1 MQKKVNQSD
10 LLLISNLKIKFMVLL
25 LFIGLNVSAQE
36 YKSSYIV
43 YTPASNGYEVEMNFQ
58 WKFIDCNYSSDPQIN
73 LGIKLNP
80 SSSRASVYIYEGVR
94 YDLVN
99 FGITADL
106 SIIKRADLSGVVFHN
121 SHRLGTLQMN
131 NVTNGTPNCFQY
143 SYNASGNLGFSYK
156 EYRDQIFNLSLNSIH
171 VADATTRDYNIES
184 KIKDLKKKKADQLL
198 AKSHIANGDTY
209 LRNKEYERAIEEYNK
224 AMNLS
229 PDDKLYLEAHINSI
243 KDMMNNNTSEGRT
256 TQYSNSQNNQSG
268 RYNNSNSDNSD
279 NYYEQQ
285 LQQIENRSQATDK
298 LATDLNNIIDQAFSV
313 ANEQSNQAF
322 QREQQENE
330 QRRLA
335 YLEKKRTE
343 EIRRAEE
350 KRLEDLRLAEEAQ
363 KAAQKRDFINGL
375 SGVDSKWPL
384 SSSSIDNP
392 RLYYFATAYSTFGTI
407 TTIGFTTVFSI
418 EKQSDGSWPY
428 RSDVV
433 KSIKKIPGWSNYGVQ
448 FHGYYNTETMAANE
462 RNRYMRN
469 GKPHNLNIV
478 SADFKPAKNS
488 SQKSSEFDNVWG
500 ETETDKKDEATKNKD
515 HQFDNPW

>member
-313 ANEQSNQAF
+313 ANEQSNQ
-322 QREQQENE
+322 
-330 QRRLA
+330 
-335 YLEKKRTE
+335 
-343 EIRRAEE
+343 
-350 KRLEDLRLAEEAQ
+350 ED
-363 KAAQKRDFINGL
+363 
-375 SGVDSKWPL
+375 
-384 SSSSIDNP
+384 
-392 RLYYFATAYSTFGTI
+392 
-407 TTIGFTTVFSI
+407 
-418 EKQSDGSWPY
+418 
-428 RSDVV
+428 
-433 KSIKKIPGWSNYGVQ
+433 
-448 FHGYYNTETMAANE
+448 
-462 RNRYMRN
+462 
-469 GKPHNLNIV
+469 
-478 SADFKPAKNS
+478 
-488 SQKSSEFDNVWG
+488 
-500 ETETDKKDEATKNKD
+500 
-515 HQFDNPW
+515 